1 MPRSRAWV
9 VYLVRCRDNTL
20 YCGVT
25 NDLAARLA
33 VHGTARGAKYTRNRG
48 PVQLVYVRKCRGKRA
63 AMRLEYRI
71 KQLTRREKL
80 ALVAA
85 YTAVDDVAEHPSC

>member
-1 MPRSRAWV
+1 VAWF
-9 VYLVRCRDNTL
+9 VYLVRCADSTL

-25 NDLAARLA
+25 NDLAGRLA
-33 VHGTARGAKYTRNRG
+33 VHGTPRGAKYTRARG
-48 PVQLVYVRKCRGKRA
+48 PVRLVYARRTRGKRH

-80 ALVAA
+80 ALVATFA
-85 YTAVDDVAEHPSC
+85 GESVRETGLATRQRV

>member
-1 MPRSRAWV
+1 MSWF
-9 VYLVRCRDNTL
+9 VYLVRCADNTL

-25 NDLAARLA
+25 NDLDDRIAK
-33 VHGTARGAKYTRNRG
+33 HGTPRGAKYTRTRG
-48 PVQLVYVRKCRGKRA
+48 PVHLVYARKTRGKRA

-80 ALVAA
+80 ALVAE
-85 YTAVDDVAEHPSC
+85 YTREARLA